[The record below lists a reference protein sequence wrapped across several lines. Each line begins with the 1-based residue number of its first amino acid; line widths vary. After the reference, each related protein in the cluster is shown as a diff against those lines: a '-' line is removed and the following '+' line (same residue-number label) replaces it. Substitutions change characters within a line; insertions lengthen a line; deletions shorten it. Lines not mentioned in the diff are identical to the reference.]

1 MSLERRRQ
9 MIEPEHPQLSV
20 VRQCELV
27 SISRS
32 GFYHRPT
39 GETALNLE
47 LMQLID
53 AQFLETPWYGSRQMA
68 RHLRREGYV
77 VGRKRVRRLM
87 AKMGLAPVYQRP
99 RTTVPHPEH
108 RIFPCLL
115 RDLAIDRPNQVWCAD
130 ITYLPMRRG
139 FLYLVAV
146 MDWATRKVLAWRVSN
161 TMDVEFCLE
170 ALEEA
175 MARYGRPEIFST
187 DQEGQFTSPRFTG
200 LLQQAGMRT
209 SMDGRGRW
217 MDNVFI
223 ERLWRSLKYEC
234 VYLHAFETGTEL
246 RTGLSKWI
254 GYYNAGRPHSAL
266 AEQTPNE
273 ACGAGEMT
281 RLAARRNQDRAH
293 PGRQTVR
300 CMGATSNTPAAN
312 QRCAC

>member
-9 MIEPEHPQLSV
+9 MIEPGHPQLSV

-32 GFYHRPT
+32 GFYHRPA

-47 LMQLID
+47 LMRLID
-53 AQFLETPWYGSRQMA
+53 AQFLEAPWYGARQMA

-77 VGRKRVRRLM
+77 VGRKRIRRLM
-87 AKMGLAPVYQRP
+87 AKMGLAPIYQRP
-99 RTTVPHPEH
+99 RTTVPNPEH
-108 RIFPCLL
+108 RVFPYLL
-115 RDLAIDRPNQVWCAD
+115 RELVIERANQVWCAD

-139 FLYLVAV
+139 FLYMVAV

-161 TMDVEFCLE
+161 TMEVEFCLDV
-170 ALEEA
+170 LEEA
-175 MARYGRPEIFST
+175 LARFGRPEIFNT
-187 DQEGQFTSPRFTG
+187 DQGSQFTSPRFTG
-200 LLQQAGMRT
+200 LLLKAGVRI

-234 VYLHAFETGTEL
+234 VYLHAFETGSEV

-254 GYYNAGRPHSAL
+254 GYYNARRPHSAL
-266 AEQTPNE
+266 AGRTPEEAYVANE
-273 ACGAGEMT
+273 VEK
-281 RLAARRNQDRAH
+281 LAA
-293 PGRQTVR
+293 
-300 CMGATSNTPAAN
+300 
-312 QRCAC
+312 